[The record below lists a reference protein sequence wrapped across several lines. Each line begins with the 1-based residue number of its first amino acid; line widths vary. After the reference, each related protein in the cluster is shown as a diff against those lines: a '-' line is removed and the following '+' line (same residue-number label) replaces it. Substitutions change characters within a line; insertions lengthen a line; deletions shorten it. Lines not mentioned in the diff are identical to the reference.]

1 MRRLVL
7 VPALLSLHLGSVGC
21 GDDTAGAEAGGT
33 TGVGAEP
40 GSSDEGAVPTTSQGS
55 GDEATTGSETTGPSL
70 CAGDGDC
77 ADDNECTIDRCG
89 PDGVCA
95 PEAVLSNACRPQIT
109 VDYPPRGAT
118 IVGQPGVPVVK
129 VTGTVTSAAAAIA
142 TLTLG
147 GEPVL
152 VGADGKFSADMVAAP
167 GGNTLDFNVTDAAGG
182 TRRRVQSFLWSS
194 AYRKPEVD
202 PEQMVPDGLAFYL
215 SQAALDDGDPMAPAD
230 DIATVLGIALANFDI
245 AAVIDP
251 DKPITSSSGY
261 DVYLTSLSF
270 GSTRV
275 GLQARD
281 GGLDLSAQLEDVLGD
296 LFFDCTTWA
305 CELSGG
311 DSTGGLSIT
320 KLGVTAE
327 TMIWV
332 DQQGQVQVQAMNAM
346 TDLDPN
352 DVDIWSDKAWTNFL
366 ITIIEP
372 FIMNGV
378 VNDISS
384 ALNDT
389 IDTQLGPALAG
400 ALNTLVVDAFFDLPN
415 LGGGET
421 IPVNL
426 VTKMARTDFHDGV
439 APPDPSPPASGE
451 IHQSGGGYFTKDV
464 TPYKNDGV
472 PGRVGCAAAEEA
484 LTIPRT
490 SDVEVALADDLIN
503 QVLYGAW
510 RGGLLE
516 FVVPPELA
524 GESESLEVIDFV
536 ASGLLAPTASD
547 CRTPGELLAHIGD
560 LRFDAHL
567 IVLGKPM
574 SFTAYSSMIVR
585 LDISVV
591 DNSVAVGISEV
602 LEIKT
607 DLTANEDEMINAE
620 AFVISKLEEGLANT
634 ITDALGGGGLGGIN
648 LPVVDL
654 SAQLGL
660 PPNTAVLA
668 ITAES
673 VVRQPGATVI
683 EAHF

>member
-1 MRRLVL
+1 MRPLAL
-7 VPALLSLHLGSVGC
+7 VPACLLILAPVGC
-21 GDDTAGAEAGGT
+21 GDDTAGTGDASSSGRETDPDPGTSTGDFVPTTGDPGDDTTSGT
-33 TGVGAEP
+33 TGP
-40 GSSDEGAVPTTSQGS
+40 GLCESDA
-55 GDEATTGSETTGPSL
+55 
-70 CAGDGDC
+70 DC
-77 ADDNECTIDRCG
+77 DDDNACTIDSCG
-89 PDGVCA
+89 GEGLCVA
-95 PEAVLSNACRPQIT
+95 AAVLSNACRPQIT
-109 VDYPPRGAT
+109 VDYPPRGST
-118 IVGQPGVPVVK
+118 IVGTPGVPVVE
-129 VTGTVTSAAAAIA
+129 VTGKVTSAAGAIA
-142 TLTLG
+142 ALTLNS
-147 GEPVL
+147 EQVL
-152 VGADGKFSADMVAAP
+152 VADDGTFEIDVVAAP
-167 GGNTLDFNVTDAAGG
+167 GGNTLDFTVEDAAGG

-194 AYRKPEVD
+194 EYLRPEVSG
-202 PEQMVPDGLAFYL
+202 EQMVPDGLAFYL
-215 SQAALDDGDPMAPAD
+215 SQSALDDGDATAPAD
-230 DIATVLGIALANFDI
+230 DIATLLGIALANFDI

-251 DKPITSSSGY
+251 NKPITSSTGY

-270 GSTRV
+270 GSTKV
-275 GLQARD
+275 GLTARD
-281 GGLDLSAQLEDVLGD
+281 GGLAISAQLQDVLGD

-332 DQQGQVQVQAMNAM
+332 DAQHQVQVTAMNAM

-352 DVDIWSDKAWTNFL
+352 DVDIWSDNGWTNFL

-378 VNDISS
+378 VMDITT

-389 IDTQLGPALAG
+389 INTQLGPALAG

-415 LGGGET
+415 LGGGES

-426 VTKMARTDFHDGV
+426 VTRMAKTDFQDGA

-472 PGRVGCAAAEEA
+472 PGRVGCAASGEA
-484 LTIPRT
+484 LSIPRT
-490 SDVEVALADDLIN
+490 AEVEVALADDMIN
-503 QVLYGAW
+503 QILYGAW

-516 FVVPPELA
+516 FPVPPDLA
-524 GESESLEVIDFV
+524 GAGEGLEVLDFV
-536 ASGLLAPTASD
+536 ASGMLAPTASD

-567 IVLGKPM
+567 IVLDKPM
-574 SFTAYSSMIVR
+574 SFTAYTSMIVR
-585 LDISVV
+585 LEVAVEGDAI
-591 DNSVAVGISEV
+591 AVGIPEV
-602 LEIKT
+602 LEIRT
-607 DLTANEDEMINAE
+607 ELTANEDNMINAE
-620 AFVISKLEEGLANT
+620 AFIISKLESGLSNT
-634 ITDALGGGGLGGIN
+634 ITEALGGGGLGGIN

-660 PPNTAVLA
+660 PANTAVLK

-673 VVRQPGATVI
+673 SVRGPGTTVI